1 MQIEAL
7 RPLTTTLRIL
17 YPIWAMVGMFSLIYV
32 PSQVFVQGDI
42 TETAARIQSMEGLF
56 RLGILG
62 SLVTQLIF
70 ILTAWYLFRF
80 FRETHQQAAQLM
92 LILALV
98 SVPMAILNEL
108 FSLSMLQSTDNLS
121 QLQLLRDLHRSG
133 LQIVMLFW
141 GLWLFPLGYLI
152 MRSGYFPRIIGWFAI
167 AGGVGYVLGFFLDV
181 LGLQIEWL
189 STIAETLTL
198 GEVLWL
204 LWLIIAGARLPD

>member
-32 PSQVFVQGDI
+32 PSQVFDQGDI
-42 TETAARIQSMEGLF
+42 AETAARIQSMEGLF

-98 SVPMAILNEL
+98 SVPMAMLNEL

-152 MRSGYFPRIIGWFAI
+152 MRSGYFLRIIGWFAI

>member
-1 MQIEAL
+1 MQVEAL

-80 FRETHQQAAQLM
+80 FRQTHQQAAQLM

-152 MRSGYFPRIIGWFAI
+152 MRSGYFLRIIGWFAI
-167 AGGVGYVLGFFLDV
+167 AGGVGYVLGFFLDM

>member
-1 MQIEAL
+1 MQVEAL

-42 TETAARIQSMEGLF
+42 AETATRIQSMEGLF

-80 FRETHQQAAQLM
+80 FRQTHQQAAQLM

-98 SVPMAILNEL
+98 SVPMAMLNEL

>member
-98 SVPMAILNEL
+98 SVPMAMLNEL

>member
-1 MQIEAL
+1 MQVEAL

-152 MRSGYFPRIIGWFAI
+152 MRSGYFLRIIGWFAI
-167 AGGVGYVLGFFLDV
+167 AGGVGYVLGFFLDM

>member
-1 MQIEAL
+1 MQVEAL

-98 SVPMAILNEL
+98 SVPMAMLNEL

-152 MRSGYFPRIIGWFAI
+152 MRSGYFLRIIGWFAI
-167 AGGVGYVLGFFLDV
+167 AGGVGYVLGFFLDM

>member
-1 MQIEAL
+1 MQVEAL

-98 SVPMAILNEL
+98 SVPMAMLNEL

>member
-98 SVPMAILNEL
+98 SVPMAMLNEL

-152 MRSGYFPRIIGWFAI
+152 MRSGYFLRIIGWFAI
-167 AGGVGYVLGFFLDV
+167 AGGVGYVLGFFLDM

>member
-80 FRETHQQAAQLM
+80 FRQTHQQAAQLM

-98 SVPMAILNEL
+98 SVPMAMLNEL

>member
-80 FRETHQQAAQLM
+80 FRQTHQQAAQLM

-167 AGGVGYVLGFFLDV
+167 AGGVGYVLGFFLDM

>member
-1 MQIEAL
+1 
-7 RPLTTTLRIL
+7 
-17 YPIWAMVGMFSLIYV
+17 
-32 PSQVFVQGDI
+32 
-42 TETAARIQSMEGLF
+42 MESFF

-62 SLVTQLIF
+62 SLITQLIF

-80 FRETHQQAAQLM
+80 FRDTNKQAAQLM

-98 SVPMAILNEL
+98 SVPMAMLNEL
-108 FSLSMLQSTDNLS
+108 FSLSMIHSTDTLT
-121 QLQLLRDLHRSG
+121 QLQLLRDLHGNG

-152 MRSGYFPRIIGWFAI
+152 IHSGYFPRIIGWFAI
-167 AGGVGYVLGFFLDV
+167 AGGVGYVLGFFLDT
-181 LGLQIEWL
+181 LGFQIPWL
-189 STIAETLTL
+189 STIAETLTI

>member
-98 SVPMAILNEL
+98 SVPMAMLNEL

-167 AGGVGYVLGFFLDV
+167 AGGVGYVLGFFLDM

>member
-80 FRETHQQAAQLM
+80 FRQTHQQAAQLM

-152 MRSGYFPRIIGWFAI
+152 MRSGYFLRIIGWFAI
-167 AGGVGYVLGFFLDV
+167 AGGVGYVLGFFLDM

>member
-80 FRETHQQAAQLM
+80 FRQTHQQAAQLM

-152 MRSGYFPRIIGWFAI
+152 MRSGYFLRIIGWFAI

>member
-80 FRETHQQAAQLM
+80 FRQTHQQAAQLM

>member
-42 TETAARIQSMEGLF
+42 AETAARIQSMEGLF

-98 SVPMAILNEL
+98 SVPMAMLNEL

-152 MRSGYFPRIIGWFAI
+152 MRSGYFLRIIGWFAI
-167 AGGVGYVLGFFLDV
+167 AGGVGYVLGFFLDM